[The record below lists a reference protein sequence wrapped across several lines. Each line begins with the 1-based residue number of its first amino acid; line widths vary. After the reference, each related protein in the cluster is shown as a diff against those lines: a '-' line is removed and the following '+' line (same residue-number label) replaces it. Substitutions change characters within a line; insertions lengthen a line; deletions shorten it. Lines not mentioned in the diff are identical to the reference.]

1 MTLAYFVHRA
11 DKETSG
17 DEASIK
23 FYDEFPSVRRL
34 YRDIAAWTGLSEEQI
49 IADDLPEE
57 HGLRNSMLAIR
68 SIAAQS
74 AVHDMLAAEG
84 VCPQLVVA
92 LSVGI
97 SSASAMVGALSRQEM
112 FAMLRHRRYM
122 EPPQDGPA
130 QGIAFCHLAADSDL
144 DRFLGKGRD
153 GIYVAID
160 FGAPPDG
167 PGRNVVLSGYRA
179 ALERLAAEDPNVK
192 IGAATTAKHSPL
204 RKPVSDWLREYVSK
218 LAFRDPV
225 IPLATCLDD
234 RLLTTAE
241 EVRDAL
247 WQNDSRTASIP
258 AGITQA
264 INAGVQ
270 MFLVPGP
277 PILSGLVDFR
287 VPVLAV
293 REPADIETAVTA
305 VNRLPSG
312 LTNDARPVT
321 SR

>member
-1 MTLAYFVHRA
+1 VTLAYFVHRA
-11 DKETSG
+11 DMSR
-17 DEASIK
+17 DEGSIK
-23 FYDEFPSVRRL
+23 FYDAFPSVRRL
-34 YRDIAAWTGLSEEQI
+34 YRDIAAWTGVSEEQI

-57 HGLRNSMLAIR
+57 HGPRNSMLAIR
-68 SIAAQS
+68 SIAVQS
-74 AVHDMLAAEG
+74 AVQDVLAAEG

-92 LSVGI
+92 LSLGI
-97 SSASAMVGALSRQEM
+97 SSASAMIGALSRQEL
-112 FAMLRHRRYM
+112 FGMLWHRRYM

-144 DRFLGKGRD
+144 DRFRGKDRD

-160 FGAPPDG
+160 FGASPDG
-167 PGRNVVLSGYRA
+167 RGRNVVLSGYRA
-179 ALERLAAEDPNVK
+179 ALERLAAEDPNVT
-192 IGAATTAKHSPL
+192 IGAGSTAKHSPL
-204 RKPVSDWLREYVSK
+204 RKPISDFLREHVSK
-218 LAFRDPV
+218 LVFRDPV

-241 EVRDAL
+241 DVRDAI
-247 WQNDSRTASIP
+247 WQNDSRMASIP

-277 PILSGLVDFR
+277 STLPGMVDFR
-287 VPVLAV
+287 VPVLV
-293 REPADIETAVTA
+293 VQEPADIETAVTA

-312 LTNDARPVT
+312 LTNDIRPVT